1 MYDGATWQQLI
12 LQTLCQIEKL
22 EKLKH
27 LELLSQSI
35 ADDFTN
41 LSKRGKEMR
50 QTNSKSIGQY
60 VDCRCKSPLG
70 QKNAAALFS
79 RSLLVWVEA
88 VFSSSVIHYFMHLKL
103 LSWSDK
109 KKCWY
114 YLNANSFLVQVPP
127 IGGCSSSASHPSA
140 VVLLWPRGRFST
152 WDDSSRPRS
161 WLSKYCWGA
170 ESLGTYTRP
179 PQRAFCCIR
188 LHASHFAR
196 CIFEGFVWR

>member
-1 MYDGATWQQLI
+1 MILCMMAQHDNESCKLFVRLKNWRSWSTLSSSHSPLQMTSPTW
-12 LQTLCQIEKL
+12 
-22 EKLKH
+22 
-27 LELLSQSI
+27 
-35 ADDFTN
+35 
-41 LSKRGKEMR
+41 GKEMR

-79 RSLLVWVEA
+79 RSLLVWVAA